1 MSLSDSSSAVSKK
14 ILFYLKNLKKK
25 KNKTKLKACQINS
38 TLLQKDI
45 PQAKLKS
52 TLSDPDRQFIV
63 LHFAFHSSFLS
74 NSTAQSVLFSPAEKG
89 FQYEAVTIQ
98 AFGF

>member
-1 MSLSDSSSAVSKK
+1 MSLSDSSSAVSKN

-25 KNKTKLKACQINS
+25 TKTKLKACQINS

-74 NSTAQSVLFSPAEKG
+74 NSAAQSALFSPAEKG
-89 FQYEAVTIQ
+89 FQYGAVTIQ